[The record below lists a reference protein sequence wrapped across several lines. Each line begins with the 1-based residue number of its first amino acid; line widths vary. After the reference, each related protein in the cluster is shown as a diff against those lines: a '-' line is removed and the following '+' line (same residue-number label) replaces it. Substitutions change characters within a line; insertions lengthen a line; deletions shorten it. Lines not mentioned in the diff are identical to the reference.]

1 VSCIT
6 GRSEKKNEK
15 QRREVNG
22 FCGTVGLGELEMD
35 WEDD

>member
-1 VSCIT
+1 V
-6 GRSEKKNEK
+6 RRRRKK